1 MLRQFLLFV
10 AATAL
15 TGCAAGVDGSTA
27 IIAGFGRMALVLFL
41 LVPVFSASANIL
53 RGPPPI

>member
-1 MLRQFLLFV
+1 
-10 AATAL
+10 
-15 TGCAAGVDGSTA
+15 
-27 IIAGFGRMALVLFL
+27 MALVLFL